1 MIRCGSR
8 FERESTKPRRVQS
21 RASPL
26 PQGLRCPCGSG
37 LAREEAR
44 PDNLNLRAAR
54 RDPGSPADT
63 ARHPAQGWK
72 SPASLIA

>member
-8 FERESTKPRRVQS
+8 CERESTKPRRAQS

-26 PQGLRCPCGSG
+26 PQGLHYPCGSG

-44 PDNLNLRAAR
+44 PDNLKLRAAR
-54 RDPGSPADT
+54 RDPGSPAGT
-63 ARHPAQGWK
+63 ARHRAQGWK
-72 SPASLIA
+72 SPASPIA